1 MRDKN
6 YRKGS
11 HSVHDLK
18 VHLVW
23 VTKYRYKLLDKY
35 IGERIRD
42 IVRQVCDS
50 QDIEIIKGRVSK
62 DPMHLYLSYSP
73 KLSISEIVRR
83 IKGRTSRKIQEE
95 FPQLGKKYWGK
106 HFWGIGYA
114 AFSSGQITDK
124 MVRAYLD
131 QHGEKNKASDEDF
144 KVE

>member
-1 MRDKN
+1 M
-6 YRKGS
+6 
-11 HSVHDLK
+11 HDLK
-18 VHLVW
+18 VYLVW
-23 VTKYRYKLLDKY
+23 STKYRYKVLDAE

-42 IVRQVCDS
+42 LTRQVCESLDV
-50 QDIEIIKGRVSK
+50 QIIKGNVSR
-62 DPMHLYLSYSP
+62 DHIHLYVSYPP
-73 KLSISEIVRR
+73 KISISELVRR

-114 AFSSGQITDK
+114 AFSSGQITDQ

-131 QHGEKNKASDEDF
+131 QHDKKSRLDDDDF

>member
-1 MRDKN
+1 M
-6 YRKGS
+6 
-11 HSVHDLK
+11 HDLK

-23 VTKYRYKLLDKY
+23 STKYRYKVLSKE

-42 IVRQVCDS
+42 LTRQVCDGMG
-50 QDIEIIKGRVSK
+50 IEIIKGRVSH
-62 DPMHLYLSYSP
+62 DHIHLYISYAP
-73 KLSISEIVRR
+73 KLSVSEIVRR
-83 IKGRTSRKIQEE
+83 IKGRISRKIQEE

-114 AFSSGQITDK
+114 AFSSGHITDE

-131 QHGEKNKASDEDF
+131 EHDKKSSDEDF

>member
-1 MRDKN
+1 MSNTSYQKS
-6 YRKGS
+6 S
-11 HSVHDLK
+11 HTVHDLK

-23 VTKYRYKLLDKY
+23 STKYRYKVLSKE

-42 IVRQVCDS
+42 LTRQVCDS
-50 QDIEIIKGRVSK
+50 MGIEIIKGRVSH
-62 DPMHLYLSYSP
+62 DHIHLYISYAP

-114 AFSSGQITDK
+114 AFSSGHITDE

-131 QHGEKNKASDEDF
+131 EHDKKSNDEDF

>member
-1 MRDKN
+1 MSNKIHQ
-6 YRKGS
+6 KSS
-11 HSVHDLK
+11 HTVHDLK

-23 VTKYRYKLLDKY
+23 STKYRYEVLDKE

-42 IVRQVCDS
+42 LTRQVCNS
-50 QDIEIIKGRVSK
+50 LGISIIKGRVSR
-62 DPMHLYLSYSP
+62 DHMHLYISYAP

-114 AFSSGQITDK
+114 AFSSGQITDE
-124 MVRAYLD
+124 MVKAYLD
-131 QHGEKNKASDEDF
+131 AHDKKSNDEDF

>member
-1 MRDKN
+1 MNTKS
-6 YRKGS
+6 YRKSS
-11 HSVHDLK
+11 HTVHDLK

-23 VTKYRYKLLDKY
+23 STKYRYKVLGAE

-42 IVRQVCDS
+42 LTRQVCESLDV
-50 QDIEIIKGRVSK
+50 QIIKGTVSR
-62 DPMHLYLSYSP
+62 DHIHLYVSYPP
-73 KLSISEIVRR
+73 KLSISELVRR

-114 AFSSGQITDK
+114 AFSSGQITDQ

-131 QHGEKNKASDEDF
+131 QHDKKSRLDDDDF